1 MRFKLLFFIALLI
14 SLCGTAW
21 TVYAQDETL
30 GDQLENSKGS
40 IISGWDLT
48 VLSVSLSATTLPPNG
63 DLTVTATVTNLG
75 NQPSPAGTRIRVFRS
90 LDAIIDTSDVIID
103 DDTLEK
109 PLAPGLNFTQSANA
123 KVPGAGGAGTW
134 FIGVCIITSAGE
146 TNTTNNCSA
155 GTEILVTGGITP
167 PTDPPVSTDGW
178 DLTVTNVTLS
188 ALTSPPN
195 GELVVT
201 PTATNISEHAS
212 QAQVRIRVYRSP
224 DDIIDTSDFII
235 DDDTLEEPIVPV

>member
-21 TVYAQDETL
+21 TVYAQDETA
-30 GDQLENSKGS
+30 GDQLENAKGS

-123 KVPGAGGAGTW
+123 KGP
-134 FIGVCIITSAGE
+134 
-146 TNTTNNCSA
+146 
-155 GTEILVTGGITP
+155 
-167 PTDPPVSTDGW
+167 
-178 DLTVTNVTLS
+178 
-188 ALTSPPN
+188 ALGRGYRLYPN
-195 GELVVT
+195 
-201 PTATNISEHAS
+201 
-212 QAQVRIRVYRSP
+212 
-224 DDIIDTSDFII
+224 
-235 DDDTLEEPIVPV
+235 